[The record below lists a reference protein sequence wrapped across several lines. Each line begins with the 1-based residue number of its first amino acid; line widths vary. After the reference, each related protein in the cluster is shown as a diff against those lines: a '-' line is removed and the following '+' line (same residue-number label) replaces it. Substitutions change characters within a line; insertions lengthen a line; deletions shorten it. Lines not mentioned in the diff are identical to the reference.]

1 MQKIIVR
8 HFLTNH
14 VTFPCEMTVTI
25 SASIKGNFLMQR
37 YERLVHEL
45 YRKPKSEIIMGSF
58 TEIINVDFAMQPK
71 KRKRKKALE
80 KLFQNS
86 NGAKTFDLSSKNYIV
101 KKIHLC
107 N

>member
-86 NGAKTFDLSSKNYIV
+86 KGAKTFDLSSKNYIV